1 MATKKKAA
9 KKATA
14 KKPTYKALLDFIKK
28 YEIWYK
34 AYQESQTRD
43 DSGGG
48 DTPPPPKWP

>member
-28 YEIWYK
+28 YETWLKEYH
-34 AYQESQTRD
+34 EVQTRD
-43 DSGGG
+43 GGGG